1 MKKLLFAPILAA
13 MMLFFC
19 GCISTNDK
27 LPSEDIE
34 VLDKHRDIIA
44 ILRSPRIPPNSEA
57 KYNAAKALIKHVD
70 LYFTR
75 ETQTVDKLFYHRD
88 AMVDAPGSDN
98 PVFTFTYMHE
108 NKILRIRFFTYKKF
122 ITRVEIT
129 EK

>member
-1 MKKLLFAPILAA
+1 MKKLLFALLPAA
-13 MMLFFC
+13 MVLLFC
-19 GCISTNDK
+19 GCLTTDK

-34 VLDKHRDIIA
+34 VLDKYRDIIA
-44 ILRSPRIPPNSEA
+44 ILRSPRFPPNSAE
-57 KYNAAKALIKHVD
+57 KYNAAKELIANVD

-75 ETQTVDKLFYHRD
+75 ETQTVNKLFYHRD
-88 AMVDAPGSDN
+88 AIVDAPGSDN
-98 PVFTFTYMHE
+98 PVFTFTYRHE